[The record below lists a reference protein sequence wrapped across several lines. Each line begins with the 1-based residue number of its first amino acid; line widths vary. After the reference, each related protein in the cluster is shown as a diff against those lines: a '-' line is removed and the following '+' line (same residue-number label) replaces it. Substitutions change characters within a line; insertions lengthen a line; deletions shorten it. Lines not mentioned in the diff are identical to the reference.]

1 MSATRTTESL
11 RPVHD
16 RVTLVSYATLASWS
30 WFVYGFGASLALL
43 RDEQGSSPTLSG
55 LHGTSLA
62 IGGVIG
68 ALLAARLNN
77 RFGRGVVL
85 RVAVIGAAAFCLL
98 FLLPGS
104 TIGWTL
110 ATAFIACF
118 FANICVVGVN
128 SFIATHQGDA
138 SPGAFTEST
147 ALAALMGLLAP
158 LTVGALAATVIGW
171 RGGLVVAVIGF
182 VAVEIARG
190 RRVSDYGTPG
200 HVATRRT
207 SGGLPRLTYT
217 ALVAGMCYLGAEF
230 CLSLWG
236 VDLLRSQAGL
246 SPAAAAAGL
255 GCLTGGLFIGRV
267 IGSRMTDRLPT
278 ERLLQGSIV
287 AGLACFFMVWTLSS
301 PTFVL
306 IAFFCTGVGLS
317 MEWPLSVARILRSSG
332 GRTDRAS
339 GATLAFGTAAIAIAP
354 FVLGALTERIDIHQA
369 FLIVPALLALSLA
382 IVTVFPVPEAVAT
395 PK

>member
-158 LTVGALAATVIGW
+158 LTVGALAAVW
-171 RGGLVVAVIGF
+171 LVETPSRRWPA
-182 VAVEIARG
+182 ARCVWVFG
-190 RRVSDYGTPG
+190 CVGVSVWAWVCLC
-200 HVATRRT
+200 VATT
-207 SGGLPRLTYT
+207 
-217 ALVAGMCYLGAEF
+217 
-230 CLSLWG
+230 
-236 VDLLRSQAGL
+236 
-246 SPAAAAAGL
+246 
-255 GCLTGGLFIGRV
+255 
-267 IGSRMTDRLPT
+267 
-278 ERLLQGSIV
+278 
-287 AGLACFFMVWTLSS
+287 
-301 PTFVL
+301 
-306 IAFFCTGVGLS
+306 
-317 MEWPLSVARILRSSG
+317 
-332 GRTDRAS
+332 
-339 GATLAFGTAAIAIAP
+339 
-354 FVLGALTERIDIHQA
+354 
-369 FLIVPALLALSLA
+369 LALSLSL
-382 IVTVFPVPEAVAT
+382 TLSL
-395 PK
+395 